1 MKHILESLAI
11 LAVSSALTIAGETKS
26 DTSEKSAKWTNLLV
40 GDDINQLWQPT
51 SNRAGK
57 RTKEIGAR
65 WSLKDGVMTLKKDG
79 EGRGG
84 SIETKETFFDFEL
97 KFEFNI
103 HENCNSGIK
112 YRQANSTGFEYQII
126 DDVNYRDNSVSHRT
140 AELYELK
147 EEESPRKLN
156 PAGEWNSGRIVAKG
170 NTLEHWLNGQ
180 KVLTIEI
187 GSEDWKKRFEDS
199 KYFKSEILDFGTH
212 TGGIHIQD
220 HSDTEITFKNMMI
233 RKL

>member
-1 MKHILESLAI
+1 MKSIIQSITL
-11 LAVSSALTIAGETKS
+11 LAVSSTLSFAGEKS
-26 DTSEKSAKWTNLLV
+26 NEWINLLKT
-40 GDDINQLWQPT
+40 DDINTLWQPAAN
-51 SNRAGK
+51 SKGK
-57 RTKEIGAR
+57 RAKEIGAR
-65 WSLKDGVMTLKKDG
+65 WSLKDGVMTLKQDG

-84 SIETKETFFDFEL
+84 SIETKQTFSDFEL

-140 AELYELK
+140 AELYEIK
-147 EEESPRKLN
+147 EEETPRKLN
-156 PAGEWNSGRIVAKG
+156 PAGEWNTGRIVAKG

-199 KYFKSEILDFGTH
+199 KYFKNKILDFGTH
-212 TGGIHIQD
+212 TGGIYIQD
-220 HSDTEITFKNMMI
+220 HSDTEISFKNMAI